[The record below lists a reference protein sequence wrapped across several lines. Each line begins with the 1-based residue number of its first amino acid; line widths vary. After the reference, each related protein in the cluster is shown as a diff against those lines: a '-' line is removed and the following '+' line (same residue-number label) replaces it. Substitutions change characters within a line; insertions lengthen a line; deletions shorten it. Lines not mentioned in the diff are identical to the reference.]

1 MTLAEMLPGLLPGLL
16 SGGSVGG
23 LLTFLVAR
31 RKIEVGREGSL
42 VGPLN
47 SRISHLERQVAEL
60 THQLANAVT
69 EADSLL
75 LAVKYAPPERVK
87 DIVKEIER
95 KRSEALQRRRER
107 ESYAAEPLAA

>member
-1 MTLAEMLPGLLPGLL
+1 MTLDPAQFVPALF
-16 SGGSVGG
+16 SGGSIGA
-23 LLTFLVAR
+23 LLTFILAR
-31 RKIEVGREGSL
+31 RKVEIGRETSL

-75 LAVKYAPPERVK
+75 LAVKYAPPERVA
-87 DIVKEIER
+87 DIVAEIET
-95 KRSEALQRRRER
+95 KRAEALARRRER
-107 ESYAAEPLAA
+107 ELREPLADAA